1 MEIPE
6 FTIILDEI
14 SKIKNM
20 VVAEKGK
27 QDFENRL
34 NSQWYNDQQCW
45 ELKGGMSLSTYRSN
59 RFYQCKG
66 GVPDAY
72 VGGRKVWS
80 RESVMEWVKLSD
92 ADLQDYH
99 QKYKTGAKKRL
110 EKEKLDRAF
119 LGIDK

>member
-20 VVAEKGK
+20 VAAEKNK
-27 QDFENRL
+27 QEIQGRFT
-34 NSQWYNDQQCW
+34 SQWYNDQQCW

-66 GVPDAY
+66 GIPDAY

-80 RESVMEWVKLSD
+80 RESVIECLKLPDS
-92 ADLQDYH
+92 ALPEYH
-99 QKYKTGAKKRL
+99 LKYKTGAKKR
-110 EKEKLDRAF
+110 
-119 LGIDK
+119 

>member
-20 VVAEKGK
+20 VAADKVN
-27 QDFENRL
+27 QDFQNRL
-34 NSQWYNDQQCW
+34 TSQWYNDQQCW
-45 ELKGGMSLSTYRSN
+45 ELKGGCSLSTYRSN

-66 GVPDAY
+66 GIPDDY

-80 RESVMEWVKLSD
+80 RESVMEWIKIGD
-92 ADLQDYH
+92 NDLEAYH
-99 QKYKTGAKKRL
+99 AKYKTGAKKR
-110 EKEKLDRAF
+110 
-119 LGIDK
+119 

>member
-20 VVAEKGK
+20 VAAEKDK
-27 QDFENRL
+27 QSFESRL
-34 NSQWYNDQQCW
+34 TSQWYNDQQCW
-45 ELKGGMSLSTYRSN
+45 ELKGGMSLNTYRTN

-66 GVPDAY
+66 GIPDAY

-80 RESVMEWVKLSD
+80 RESVVEWLKLPDSD
-92 ADLQDYH
+92 LPEYH
-99 QKYKTGAKKRL
+99 LKYKTGAKKR
-110 EKEKLDRAF
+110 
-119 LGIDK
+119 

>member
-1 MEIPE
+1 MDIPE
-6 FTIILDEI
+6 FAIILDEI

-20 VVAEKGK
+20 VAAEKSK
-27 QDFENRL
+27 QEFQNRL

-45 ELKGGMSLSTYRSN
+45 EL
-59 RFYQCKG
+59 KG

-99 QKYKTGAKKRL
+99 QKYKTGAKKR
-110 EKEKLDRAF
+110 
-119 LGIDK
+119 